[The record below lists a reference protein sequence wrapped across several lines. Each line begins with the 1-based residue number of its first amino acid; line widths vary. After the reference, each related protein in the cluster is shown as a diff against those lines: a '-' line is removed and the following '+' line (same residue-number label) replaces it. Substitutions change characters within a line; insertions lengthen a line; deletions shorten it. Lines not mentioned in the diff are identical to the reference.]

1 MLRRAKARDQGR
13 ALQHV
18 RLEACDLHYYTGL
31 AKAGPTMPPC
41 LPLGRL
47 ARLTRH
53 GGGCVA
59 FTQTTTAPL
68 WATRPE
74 VACLPRVTGKGLGK
88 GMRSVDSA
96 AQ

>member
-18 RLEACDLHYYTGL
+18 RLEAWDLHYYTGL

-41 LPLGRL
+41 LPLGHL
-47 ARLTRH
+47 PRLTH
-53 GGGCVA
+53 HVGACVA
-59 FTQTTTAPL
+59 FSQTTTAPL

-74 VACLPRVTGKGLGK
+74 VGGMPAMDFWKRLVKACIP
-88 GMRSVDSA
+88 
-96 AQ
+96 